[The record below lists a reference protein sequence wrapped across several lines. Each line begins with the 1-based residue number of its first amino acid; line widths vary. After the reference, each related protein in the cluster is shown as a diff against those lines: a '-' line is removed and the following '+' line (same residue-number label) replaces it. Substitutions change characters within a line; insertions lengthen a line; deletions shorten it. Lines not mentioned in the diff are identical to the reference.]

1 MRLGE
6 REEISFSV
14 VAMSLYDYRI
24 ELHIFSVQEITNWPV
39 NVETGSQYELLMMKE
54 VTILDG
60 S

>member
-1 MRLGE
+1 MSLGE

>member
-54 VTILDG
+54 VTILDR

>member
-1 MRLGE
+1 MSLGE

-54 VTILDG
+54 VTILDR